1 MSNQEKA
8 LNWFLSKDIN
18 ARLFENTLLIEIS
31 EFEIEISEQEV
42 NYRAE
47 LWEEEENDDL
57 IFEFNK

>member
-8 LNWFLSKDIN
+8 FNWFLSKDIN

-31 EFEIEISEQEV
+31 DYEIEITQDEI

-47 LWEEEENDDL
+47 LWEEEEN
-57 IFEFNK
+57 FEEESF

>member
-18 ARLFENTLLIEIS
+18 AKLFQNTLLVEIS
-31 EFEIEISEQEV
+31 DYEIEITQDEM

-47 LWEEEENDDL
+47 LWEEEEN
-57 IFEFNK
+57 FEEESY